1 LFKHTTMLLRSI
13 VLSAV
18 LLTAHA
24 HASVKLSAAAP
35 DFTLKS
41 ASGPNLR
48 LAEQRGQVVMVNFWA
63 TWCGPCRVEL
73 PHLSRLHDTYKKAG
87 FAVLG
92 VNIDNNPQ
100 QAIDLAQRLGVSFPV
115 LLDTNKAVVTAYD
128 LRDMPATVLIDR
140 DGRVRHIYRGYK
152 DGAEQTYEQHLRA
165 LLKE

>member
-1 LFKHTTMLLRSI
+1 MATPMLMLRSLL
-13 VLSAV
+13 LSAV
-18 LLTAHA
+18 LLVAHA
-24 HASVKLSAAAP
+24 HASVKLSSAAP

-41 ASGPNLR
+41 ATGANLR

-63 TWCGPCRVEL
+63 TWCGPCRQEL
-73 PHLSRLHDTYKKAG
+73 PHLDRLHRSYQKAG
-87 FAVLG
+87 FTMLG
-92 VNIDNNPQ
+92 VNIDSNPQ
-100 QAIDLAQRLGVSFPV
+100 LAIDLAQRLGVSFPV

-152 DGAEQTYEQHLRA
+152 DGVEQTYEQHLRA